1 MQLASSA
8 RIPDGFMAAMR
19 LGGEKPH
26 QGLPGRNPAL
36 YQGPTVSNSTT
47 ALGLRGQAELNRVG
61 SCSTGKERDTE
72 SGNDYF
78 EARYYSSAMGRFLSP
93 DPVKITTTRMLDP
106 QGLNLY
112 SYTRNRPLIAIDR
125 DGNMTIVVVISNRTS
140 DLNLY
145 SDQGTKISEY
155 HGLARGTAGTDRMVT
170 NADTPFGRYLYSS
183 SQGGT
188 DKSRLGASYGTGKIN
203 MTPDAGEALDSGRTG
218 VAIHGGG
225 SNPKLVPDPYA
236 GDQTLISTHGCVRL
250 HNDDVNSLI
259 GDIHTL
265 ETVNGEQNVGDSIY
279 TGDMGTLSFM
289 AGAFGSDFP
298 DLVMP
303 VAMLQMQQDSSLFN
317 SGQPTV
323 TLAPQPQQQPQEQK
337 PQWRMSRA

>member
-1 MQLASSA
+1 MQPAPST

-19 LGGEKPH
+19 LEGEKPH

-36 YQGPTVSNSTT
+36 YQGPTVCNSTT

-203 MTPDAGEALDSGRTG
+203 MTPDAGEGTVLGFD
-218 VAIHGGG
+218 
-225 SNPKLVPDPYA
+225 
-236 GDQTLISTHGCVRL
+236 VR
-250 HNDDVNSLI
+250 
-259 GDIHTL
+259 
-265 ETVNGEQNVGDSIY
+265 
-279 TGDMGTLSFM
+279 
-289 AGAFGSDFP
+289 
-298 DLVMP
+298 
-303 VAMLQMQQDSSLFN
+303 
-317 SGQPTV
+317 
-323 TLAPQPQQQPQEQK
+323 
-337 PQWRMSRA
+337 R